1 MSEAGNNWEVRVDLY
16 GPLNPQQETV
26 LRWISNGYPDGVMEG
41 FTYKTVA
48 VALQNRRLVVVSRRG
63 GVWRAEVTDAG
74 RFYVEHGRH
83 RPRPEP
89 AGRPGRYG
97 VPTAAG
103 ALALLKEQEATI
115 PREDR
120 RVGPR
125 SRSTPRRPDGSQ
137 TTSVGT
143 PDRRR
148 GPVRYRVIVSRVQ
161 VAERYVRAVDEQ
173 DAVRKVQEELA
184 RPYSF
189 IGGWRTVDT
198 DLDVVEAESSL
209 SQAPGP
215 LEEGGTMLLPLKQA
229 AAHLGLSYSSLWQL
243 VRGGEIDHVEI
254 GSRRYISREAL
265 TAFIAANTRRGTHY
279 PQR

>member
-1 MSEAGNNWEVRVDLY
+1 MV
-16 GPLNPQQETV
+16 
-26 LRWISNGYPDGVMEG
+26 G

-48 VALQNRRLVVVSRRG
+48 VALQSRRLVVVSRKG
-63 GVWRAEVTDAG
+63 GVWRADLTPAG
-74 RFYVEHGRH
+74 HFYVEHGH
-83 RPRPEP
+83 HAPRPETH
-89 AGRPGRYG
+89 GRPGRHG

-103 ALALLKEQEATI
+103 AVALFKEQESAS
-115 PREDR
+115 PAEDR

-125 SRSTPRRPDGSQ
+125 RRGAVSQ
-137 TTSVGT
+137 TDVGET
-143 PDRRR
+143 TGGGARERRVV
-148 GPVRYRVIVSRVQ
+148 PVRYRVIVSRVQ

-173 DAVRKVQEELA
+173 DAVRKVQEELD

-198 DLDVVEAESSL
+198 DLDVAEAESPL

-215 LEEGGTMLLPLKQA
+215 LEEGGAMLLPLKQA

-265 TAFIAANTRRGTHY
+265 AAFIGANTRRGTTY